1 MKKNLFLFLI
11 ILTLFIFIPNK
22 VSAAVELNKIEGI
35 VVEPKAGEHPVFTA
49 DFIISNGIDEVKY
62 EDIEII
68 WRHVQDDEEMTSQDV
83 FNSLEAYS
91 LEIKDFDAIISDL
104 ESKGYSLSDDSES
117 YVNGYAMDEYNYFVV
132 DGLDEVNLEILGLN
146 VGHKQKDTAVR
157 YTITIGEE
165 IYSFVFG
172 PFDWG
177 IKTDDGVVRMDQ
189 DDTFKANQKYVFDF
203 TLSND
208 ASLFEGDP
216 NKFLELVN
224 LAGVKTKFMIDN
236 NCDYNVDELFMIP
249 AGRLLKVEKKY
260 KNIVDS
266 LSITEIEEKT
276 EYDTTLFAD
285 LDYQLPSTIKVLIG
299 SKELKSDEYTYNS
312 ATGKLVIPAEL
323 ITGDLTIVADAIS
336 VNNPNTSDNVMM
348 FFVGG
353 LVSIVGLFGATLYL
367 KKEIK
372 KS

>member
-11 ILTLFIFIPNK
+11 ILTLFVFIPNK
-22 VSAAVELNKIEGI
+22 VSAAVELTKIEGI

-49 DFIISNGIDEVKY
+49 DFIISNDIDEVKY
-62 EDIEII
+62 DDVEII
-68 WRHVQDDEEMTSQDV
+68 WRHVQADEEMTSQDV

-104 ESKGYSLSDDSES
+104 EAKGYSLSDNSES

-132 DGLDEVNLEILGLN
+132 DGLDELNLEIIGFN
-146 VGHKQKDTAVR
+146 AGKKQSDTAVR
-157 YTITIGEE
+157 YNMIVGDDT
-165 IYSFVFG
+165 YSFVLG
-172 PFDWG
+172 PFEWD
-177 IKTDDGVVRMDQ
+177 INTDDGVVRMDQ
-189 DDTFKANQKYVFDF
+189 DDTFKANQEYVFSF
-203 TLSND
+203 TLSD
-208 ASLFEGDP
+208 DGSLLEGDP
-216 NKFLELVN
+216 NQLLELSN
-224 LAGVKTKFMIDN
+224 LIDVRTKLTIN
-236 NCDYNVDELFMIP
+236 NNFVDMEDEIIMIP
-249 AGRLLKVEKKY
+249 NGHMFKVQKKY

-299 SKELKSDEYTYNS
+299 DKELKSDEYTYNS

-323 ITGDLTIVADAIS
+323 ITDDLTIVADAIL
-336 VNNPNTSDNVMM
+336 VNNPNTSDNVML

-367 KKEIK
+367 KKEVK